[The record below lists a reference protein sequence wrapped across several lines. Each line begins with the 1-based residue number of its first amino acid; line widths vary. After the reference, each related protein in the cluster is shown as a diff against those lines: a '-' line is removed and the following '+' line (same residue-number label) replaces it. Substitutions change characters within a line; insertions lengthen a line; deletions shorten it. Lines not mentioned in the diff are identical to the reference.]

1 MTIGSRAASSG
12 ASNPDF
18 DCLVA
23 SRRALVA
30 ALRSAA
36 PKPAR
41 DGYEAL
47 LQQGNDDGGLEL
59 SMGMSADLEAA
70 IRAGSSNVRV
80 GTDCFGERAGTRDEA
95 MEAMKHELEWDVD
108 AKRKE
113 LGLSEDE

>member
-41 DGYEAL
+41 D
-47 LQQGNDDGGLEL
+47 DDGGLEL